1 MSRNSGNRSKH
12 IVHNHHGQSM
22 VEFALSLPFFLLII
36 LTILYFGRFFY
47 LKQVLLS
54 ACQQAAL
61 NLSSSPFLDDAQA
74 RALAVGFDSTGQ
86 LIDSTA
92 PVAIALGNARLLS
105 EGTTGNL
112 PPGSS
117 VKVLP
122 FDAASGDATVP
133 TGTVAVKIEYPFTFI
148 GNPFDSASKGE
159 FGSSVGVYTGEGG
172 DSIQFRDQLVSE
184 IAVANRQVSR

>member
-1 MSRNSGNRSKH
+1 VSRKSGNRSKH
-12 IVHNHHGQSM
+12 TKRNHRGQSM
-22 VEFALSLPFFLLII
+22 VEFAFSLPFFLLIM

-47 LKQVLLS
+47 LKQVVLS

-61 NLSSSPFLDDAQA
+61 NLSSSPYLDDAQA
-74 RALAVGFDSTGQ
+74 RARAVGFDSTGQ
-86 LIDSTA
+86 LVDASA

-122 FDAASGDATVP
+122 FDAGSGDVSVP
-133 TGTVAVKIEYPFTFI
+133 LGTVAVKIDYPFTLI
-148 GNPFDSASKGE
+148 GNPFDGGSKGE
-159 FGSSVGVYTGEGG
+159 FGQTLGVYTGEGG
-172 DSIQFRDQLVSE
+172 DAIQFRDQLVSE
-184 IAVANRQVSR
+184 IAVASRQVSR